1 VSLSEQL
8 QADMKTAMRDGDAH
22 RRDTLRMAIAAVQ
35 NAAKDKRAD
44 LTDEEVLAVLTR
56 QVKTRRESIKAY
68 TDAGRDDLAAR
79 EQAEIEVLQPYLPE
93 QLGEDEI
100 RALVTEAIDSTGAT
114 SPRDMGRV
122 MAALM
127 PTTRGRADGKLVAS
141 LVNEE
146 LAKAASAS

>member
-1 VSLSEQL
+1 MSLTEQL

-44 LTDEEVLAVLTR
+44 LTDEEALSVLTK
-56 QVKTRRESIKAY
+56 QVKTRREAIEAY
-68 TDAGRDDLAAR
+68 AAAGRDDLAAK
-79 EQAEIEVLQPYLPE
+79 EQAEIDVLQPYLPA
-93 QLGEDEI
+93 QMGEDEV
-100 RALVTEAIDSTGAT
+100 RALVTEAIASSGAS

-122 MAALM
+122 MGALM
-127 PTTRGRADGKLVAS
+127 PKVKGRADGKLVSS

-146 LAKAASAS
+146 LAKAAQAS